1 MTKRSIFS
9 IFLLLGV
16 IGAYCYWNDFFRKPT
31 IQITPSIRPGLKSR
45 LNPDAYPVA
54 FMLDGK
60 YQLTMLKVITVADAK
75 TNKYPRPIW
84 HMISDS
90 SSQPTK
96 IINYGERIRGMK
108 PSVPK
113 GRPEPLQPNIPYRLM
128 IEAGERK
135 GQVDF
140 LTKEVVDISPQSNN

>member
-1 MTKRSIFS
+1 MTKRTIFS
-9 IFLLLGV
+9 IVLLLGFL
-16 IGAYCYWNDFFRKPT
+16 GAYFYMNDFFRTAP
-31 IQITPSIRPGLKSR
+31 IEITPSIRPGSVSR
-45 LNPDAYPVA
+45 LNPDVYPVS

-60 YQLTMLKVITVADAK
+60 YRLTSVKVISVADAV

-90 SSQPTK
+90 ASSQTK
-96 IINYGERIRGMK
+96 IIVYGAPIKGMK

-113 GRPEPLQPNIPYRLM
+113 ARPEPLQPNVPYRLLV
-128 IEAGERK
+128 EAGKRK

-140 LTKEVVDISPQSNN
+140 KTIEAVPPPKP